1 MRIEINQEKFNEIV
15 SRAQSTLERKSTRP
29 ILENI
34 LLQASGE
41 ELVLSATDLRVSL
54 TQKTKCKVVESGSIS
69 VPGRKLNE
77 IIREIP
83 RGDVL
88 VESKENNWITISS
101 GNSTFHIP
109 GTASEEFP
117 SFPTPPNNFINIDP
131 SVFENML
138 TKTIFASS
146 NDETRMYLCGVYL
159 KEWKDEDNNS
169 FLKMVATDGHRLSLI
184 DSRLQ
189 NGLALF
195 SDGIIVPKK
204 GVAEIKSIISTS
216 GDSLKIACA
225 DGRIYVRSED
235 ILLSVT
241 LIDAS
246 FPNYSQVIPNQ
257 TGGGVLMSCEPFK
270 DALRRVS
277 ILSDQET
284 RSVLVEIEGSVMK
297 LSSDNPGLG
306 DAEETLS
313 VDYSGEPVKVAFNA
327 NYLMDILKVMD
338 DDEMRMEV
346 KDSLSPTLFI
356 GTDKDSSFLSVVM
369 PMRVD

>member
-1 MRIEINQEKFNEIV
+1 MRIEINQEKFSEIV
-15 SRAQSTLERKSTRP
+15 ARAQSTLERKSTRP

-34 LLQASGE
+34 LLQASDDE
-41 ELVLSATDLRVSL
+41 IILSATDLRVSL
-54 TQKTKCKVVESGSIS
+54 TQKTKCKVIESGSIS

-83 RGDVL
+83 RGDVS
-88 VESKENNWITISS
+88 VESKDNNWITISS

-117 SFPTPPNNFINIDP
+117 SFPTPPNNFIEVDP
-131 SVFENML
+131 SSFDNMF

-146 NDETRMYLCGVYL
+146 NYETRMYLCGVYL
-159 KEWKDEDNNS
+159 KEFKDEDDNS

-184 DSRLQ
+184 DTLLK
-189 NGLALF
+189 NGLSLF

-204 GVAEIKSIISTS
+204 GVVEIKSIISTA
-216 GDSLKIACA
+216 GDSLEIACA

-246 FPNYSQVIPNQ
+246 FPNYSQVIPKQ
-257 TGGGVLMSCEPFK
+257 TGGGVLIACEPFK

-297 LSSDNPGLG
+297 LSSDNPGMG

-338 DDEMRMEV
+338 DEEMRMEV